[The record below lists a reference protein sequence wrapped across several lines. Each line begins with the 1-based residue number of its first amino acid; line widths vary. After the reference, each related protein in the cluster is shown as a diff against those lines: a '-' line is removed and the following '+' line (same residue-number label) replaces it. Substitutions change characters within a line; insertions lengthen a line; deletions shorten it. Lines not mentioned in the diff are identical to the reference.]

1 MKIRFIPKRK
11 LKAATA
17 VRRMPRAAME
27 DSAREPNISFG
38 RAITVVVVLHLV
50 AVAGVCGFLSLK
62 SPQQNGAL
70 RSPKDA
76 AAPAASGPAAG
87 ATAKGAGQ
95 SGAEDA
101 GAHGAVSAA
110 AVATPVKQ
118 PAAGN
123 SSAGPAKSPVTETA
137 PGVKDSG
144 AVYTVARGDT
154 PVSIAKKLHVGY
166 DDLLKLN
173 KITDPKKLKI
183 GQKLRIPV
191 KKKTTSTTRTP
202 LNDEGQMSHDE
213 KSPNVRMANGL
224 SAPVPLIRHPPSHVS

>member
-11 LKAATA
+11 LKAAVA

-62 SPQQNGAL
+62 SPQQEWGVAFPEGRRRA
-70 RSPKDA
+70 RSL
-76 AAPAASGPAAG
+76 GAAG
-87 ATAKGAGQ
+87 ASAKGAGQ

-101 GAHGAVSAA
+101 GRAGAVSAA

-137 PGVKDSG
+137 PGIKDFG